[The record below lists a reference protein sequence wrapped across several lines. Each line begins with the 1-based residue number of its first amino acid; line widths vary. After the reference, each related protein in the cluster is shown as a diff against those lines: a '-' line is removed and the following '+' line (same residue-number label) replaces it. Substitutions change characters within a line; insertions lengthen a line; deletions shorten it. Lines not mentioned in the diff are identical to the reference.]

1 MQAYILITTA
11 PKEIKN
17 VTAVLHISG
26 AAISDSIE
34 LLLTDNSIGVNEIRS
49 FIDQLRLS
57 PTAGQ
62 IRLGVIRSAQSLTP
76 EAQNALLKSLEEPP
90 PRVIIVL
97 ETSTITAL
105 LPTVLSRCQIVTD
118 SSTTPEAETVT
129 SEPNILRLL
138 PLSVGEQLAATENI
152 GQSKQDVTTWMEAA
166 QHDIHSALLSA
177 YGLQQS
183 IQSTISPSHIAIVGK
198 KLLKAYTY
206 LQANVTPRLVLDSIF
221 LTQNESVD
229 NQEFIV

>member
-11 PKEIKN
+11 PTELKN
-17 VTAVLHISG
+17 LTAVLNISG

-34 LLLTDNSIGVNEIRS
+34 LLLTDSSIGVNEIRS

-62 IRLGVIRSAQSLTP
+62 IRLGVIRSAQTLTP

-97 ETSTITAL
+97 ETSTVTAL
-105 LPTVLSRCQIVTD
+105 LPTVLSRCQIITD
-118 SSTTPEAETVT
+118 TTSTSVSETVT
-129 SEPNILRLL
+129 SEPNILSLL
-138 PLSVGEQLAATENI
+138 PLSVGERLAATENI
-152 GQSKQDVTTWMEAA
+152 GQSKQEVTTWMEAA

-177 YGLQQS
+177 YGVHQTR
-183 IQSTISPSHIAIVGK
+183 QSTVSPFHIADIGK